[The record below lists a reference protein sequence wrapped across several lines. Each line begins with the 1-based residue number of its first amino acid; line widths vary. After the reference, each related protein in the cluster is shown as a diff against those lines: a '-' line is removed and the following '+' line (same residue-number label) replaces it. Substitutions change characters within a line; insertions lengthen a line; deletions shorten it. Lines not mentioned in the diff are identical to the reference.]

1 MKHREKTMKNEANN
15 QIDKPVGV
23 ITFISQVFAAG
34 VLATCLFILSA
45 LISGWHRDVYV
56 LIFVL
61 PPLVLLS
68 LPLTAF
74 IGGLIGLVAPIYSE
88 LPGRLAVGWT
98 VAYAIGLWFE
108 SIFSPEPFLSPIE
121 FAICFGTPTAF
132 LVVSK
137 IRPWKVFTF
146 GTVTI
151 NNGYRTSRE
160 TSSNVFALLGS
171 LPLRVLNIYLL
182 VLTILIEATLARD
195 FYSDFKWERSQSIAA
210 AIAIF
215 IIFYLISGIYLSY
228 STPRT
233 SVLVALVILFNTPT
247 IGFAIWLYSK
257 RTNGIEGPGFLV
269 AAIILMEYLM
279 LWALCLASRISATK
293 LIRRQIQLAQFAVVN
308 EHHCL
313 GERMAFWQQE
323 CAVEFGG
330 TK

>member
-1 MKHREKTMKNEANN
+1 MKNDANN
-15 QIDKPVGV
+15 QIDKPVSGV
-23 ITFISQVFAAG
+23 ITFISQCFAAG

-68 LPLTAF
+68 LPVTAF
-74 IGGLIGLVAPIYSE
+74 IGGLIGLPAPIYSQP
-88 LPGRLAVGWT
+88 PGRLAVGWT

-121 FAICFGTPTAF
+121 FAICFGTPTSF
-132 LVVSK
+132 LVGSK
-137 IRPWKVFTF
+137 VRPWKVFTF

-151 NNGYRTSRE
+151 NEGQRTSRE

-182 VLTILIEATLARD
+182 ILTILIGATLWREAYR
-195 FYSDFKWERSQSIAA
+195 DFKWENNQLIAV
-210 AIAIF
+210 AIAIV
-215 IIFYLISGIYLSY
+215 IICYLISGIYLSY
-228 STPRT
+228 RTPRT
-233 SVLVALVILFNTPT
+233 AVLVALVILFNTPT
-247 IGFAIWLYSK
+247 IAFAILFYSIWI
-257 RTNGIEGPGFLV
+257 RGIWGPGFLLG
-269 AAIILMEYLM
+269 AIILTGYVM
-279 LWALCLASRISATK
+279 LWALCLAARIWATR
-293 LIRRQIQLAQFAVVN
+293 LIRRQIRLEQFAVVN

-313 GERMAFWQQE
+313 GERLTFWQQE

-330 TK
+330 SK